1 MKQSLKKALVI
12 CLFFFS
18 LVILPQIGSG
28 QSYSFSL
35 VRDNDPVEI
44 QTMNEGLYCL
54 FRTSAKKAPV
64 TVFRK
69 VFLNEDLKCIDLL
82 NYSIEGKA
90 RLLSSTEDEKYVV
103 HAFYTKTKKAE
114 KIVFIVSDH
123 QGTIVSTFFKTA
135 ADLSRYFSRPVKK
148 LKNVFLSF
156 LPNSGTPGMLL
167 VRPIF
172 VRSAVT
178 HGVLFSLRAEDGRE
192 LWMSNAP
199 QLNSIQT
206 TDKLI
211 MGLSYSA
218 DGYAYFPSA
227 RIIWIDKTT
236 GEVTKNINFSNKPGG
251 HRDISM
257 FATNGQTL
265 MLAGSDYETSNEK
278 YGKFFMTQYNL
289 QGDLIFDRIDTAQR
303 LSTKRMHLMG
313 NTFDQN
319 GNLVIVAESWK
330 PDATRM
336 IATTAA
342 TVALAVLTRGAYINN
357 SVVGI
362 DHKIDQINF
371 ATLSPDNGTVLA
383 FKKFPVGPWLNYGR
397 LLTQGEHVLVIVN
410 NQAIHYNIGDPDKPP
425 SLFTSLQFNES
436 IMLTSAGPVVV
447 NVTRRHYKLKRLN

>member
-1 MKQSLKKALVI
+1 MKQFSKRALVA

-18 LVILPQIGSG
+18 FIILPQTSLG

-35 VRDNDPVEI
+35 LRDNDPVEI

-64 TVFRK
+64 TVFKK
-69 VFLNEDLKCIDLL
+69 VFLNEDLKCVDSL

-103 HAFYTKTKKAE
+103 HAFYTKTKTME

-135 ADLSRYFSRPVKK
+135 SDMSRYFGRPIKK

-172 VRSAVT
+172 VRSVVT
-178 HGVLFSLRAEDGRE
+178 HGSLFSLQAEDGRE
-192 LWMSNAP
+192 LWVSNAP
-199 QLNSIQT
+199 QLSSIQT

-218 DGYAYFPSA
+218 DGYTYFPSA
-227 RIIWIDKTT
+227 RIFWIDKST
-236 GEVTKNINFSNKPGG
+236 GQVTKTIEFSQKSGRHRNISV
-251 HRDISM
+251 
-257 FATNGQTL
+257 FATNGQAL
-265 MLAGSDYETSNEK
+265 MLAGSDHESYNEK
-278 YGKFFMTQYNL
+278 DGKFFMTQYSL

-319 GNLVIVAESWK
+319 GNLVFVAESWK

-342 TVALAVLTRGAYINN
+342 TVALAILSRGAYVNT
-357 SVVGI
+357 GI
-362 DHKIDQINF
+362 AGMDHKIDQINF
-371 ATLSPDNGTVLA
+371 ATLSPDNGSVLT
-383 FKKFPVGPWLNYGR
+383 FRKFPVGPWLNYGR
-397 LLTQGEHVLVIVN
+397 LLTQGEHVLIIVN
-410 NQAIHYNIGDPDKPP
+410 NQAIHYNVSDPDKPP
-425 SLFTSLQFNES
+425 SLFTSLQVNES
-436 IMLTSAGPVVV
+436 LMLTSAGPVVV